1 MARFTDFFG
10 TKERTTTNRIGLEG
24 SSKTGSPFDSRRGF
38 VRKAI
43 AGSIGTG
50 AVLGFPGWISGA
62 SPFPGAALAS
72 QQSVGSIKISRV
84 ETFKVVVPMK
94 PGSVLSDDAADLEPF
109 WHDFQKGNPEAPK
122 FIIKLFSDDGLVGIG
137 ETSRGVEDAAIAKNA
152 GFLGGHNILG
162 LDFTDSSLGLPEA
175 TTADGF
181 EIAIYDLIGKTL
193 GVPIHSLLGG
203 CFQDKVAVTYW
214 TAQRNETDLV
224 SIAKQANDLGFKHLK
239 FKARLGTPV
248 DQLVRAVA
256 KAVPSLGLGV
266 DYNQSFSDP
275 GSFLSVA
282 KRLEGLPLSI
292 EDPIPGRLDWW
303 CELRQRLDINFA
315 LTPNWRINR
324 GEIEETYYSGDR
336 VRGGPDGGGV
346 EMFEAAKLGACDSFN
361 LSDSHFRG
369 FVRNAYI
376 AEVAGIPV
384 WHGSGAE
391 LGIRDAAYVHAAAA
405 TRSCT
410 IPSDTICFLRE
421 DDLLARPFMK
431 SISNGYAEVPKDPGL
446 GVELNEES
454 VRRYQVK

>member
-1 MARFTDFFG
+1 MARFPQFFR
-10 TKERTTTNRIGLEG
+10 TQERTTVNANGLRGG
-24 SSKTGSPFDSRRGF
+24 SGTGSAPSSRRGF
-38 VRKAI
+38 MQEMI
-43 AGSIGTG
+43 SGSLGTG
-50 AVLGFPGWISGA
+50 ALLSLPGWIPGA
-62 SPFPGAALAS
+62 SPFLGAVPAS
-72 QQSVGSIKISRV
+72 QQSLKSIKINRV

-137 ETSRGVEDAAIAKNA
+137 ETDRGVQDAAVAKNA
-152 GFLGGHNILG
+152 GFLGGHNILD
-162 LDFTDSSLGLPEA
+162 LNFTDSSLGLPEA
-175 TTADGF
+175 STADGF
-181 EIAIYDLIGKTL
+181 EIAVYDLIGKTF
-193 GVPIHSLLGG
+193 GVPVYSLLGG

-214 TAQRNETDLV
+214 TAQRNERDLV
-224 SIAKQANDLGFKHLK
+224 AIAKQANDLGFKHLK

-256 KAVPSLGLGV
+256 KAVPNLALGV

-315 LTPNWRINR
+315 LTPNWHIDR
-324 GEIEETYYSGDR
+324 GEIEETYYSEGR
-336 VRGGPDGGGV
+336 IRGGPDGNGV

-361 LSDSHFRG
+361 LSDPHFRG
-369 FVRNAYI
+369 FVRNAYV

-391 LGIRDAAYVHAAAA
+391 LGIRDTAYIHAAAA

-421 DDLLARPFMK
+421 DDLLVRPFMK
-431 SISNGYAEVPKDPGL
+431 TISNGYADVPRGPGL
-446 GVELNEES
+446 GVELNEDA